1 MRHLI
6 LEEPVSRSAVWSVR
20 LAWFGLAVTLVAVAL
35 LRFGSVELTP
45 GLVALGAGLSFALTA
60 AVLALLAF
68 IRIWTEGRRGF
79 GRAVWGLVLALAI
92 LGYPGW
98 FILRALTLPAL
109 TDIPPALETPP
120 AFSRSRDALAARG
133 GWVPPDVPPEKRQ
146 KQRDAYPRIAP
157 LSLDIPPY

>member
-79 GRAVWGLVLALAI
+79 DGPSGASS
-92 LGYPGW
+92 
-98 FILRALTLPAL
+98 
-109 TDIPPALETPP
+109 
-120 AFSRSRDALAARG
+120 SRSRSSAIRAG
-133 GWVPPDVPPEKRQ
+133 SSS
-146 KQRDAYPRIAP
+146 AP
-157 LSLDIPPY
+157 